1 MLALPGRRFLFAL
14 DPVLFFRGDPDAYRA
29 WFSMLRTPPELP
41 SEPLQ
46 QIFHADY
53 VLCDVRPQWGA
64 FRAALEA
71 DPQIQGPL
79 NLAGNV
85 LYKVTSIES
94 K

>member
-1 MLALPGRRFLFAL
+1 MLYELARPLLFAL

-29 WFSMLRTPPELP
+29 WFSMLRTPPERP

-85 LYKVTSIES
+85 LYKVAAAE